1 VPRLKA
7 KKAGPADELSV
18 VEHLDELRTRIIVCA
33 SVLLVAVGLCFWQ
46 NHQLLRW
53 LNKPLHGKEPI
64 TFGVAEAF
72 TTTVTVTAY
81 AALVISL
88 PVILYQLYAYVLP
101 AFTPKEAK
109 VARPL
114 LLLIPAL
121 FIGGAAFGYFLV
133 VPAATKFLLHFN
145 ADEFNT
151 QIRARDY
158 YYFVTTTMLA
168 CGAVFQ
174 MPVVILVAT
183 RLGITSAEQLRANR
197 RYAILV
203 CTIIAAA
210 LPGVDPV
217 SMILEALPLFVLF
230 ELSILLAKTFGRP
243 SGEISERWASA
254 EGS

>member
-1 VPRLKA
+1 MARLK
-7 KKAGPADELSV
+7 PVSHDDRLTV
-18 VEHLDELRTRIIVCA
+18 VEHLDELRTRIFV
-33 SVLLVAVGLCFWQ
+33 SLLAFGVATSLCFWQ
-46 NHQLLRW
+46 NHQLLHW
-53 LNKPLHGKEPI
+53 LNKPLHGKQPI
-64 TFGVAEAF
+64 TLGVAEGF
-72 TTTVTVTAY
+72 TTTLTVVAY

-101 AFTPKEAK
+101 AFTPTEAR

-114 LLLIPAL
+114 LLMVPLL

-133 VPAATKFLLHFN
+133 LPAATKFLLHFN

-158 YYFVTTTMLA
+158 YYFVTTTLLA
-168 CGAVFQ
+168 CGIVFQ
-174 MPVVILVAT
+174 MPVVILAMT
-183 RLGITSAEQLRANR
+183 RLGIVDAQKLAKNR

-203 CTIIAAA
+203 CAIVAAA

-217 SMILEALPLFVLF
+217 SMLLEMLPLVILY
-230 ELSILLAKTFGRP
+230 ELSILLARVFGRP
-243 SGEISERWASA
+243 SGEPVERWASA

>member
-1 VPRLKA
+1 MAKLKSVSHDDRLT
-7 KKAGPADELSV
+7 V
-18 VEHLDELRTRIIVCA
+18 VEHLDELRTRIVVSLA
-33 SVLLVAVGLCFWQ
+33 SFGVALALCFWQ
-46 NHQLLRW
+46 NHQLLHW
-53 LNKPLHGKEPI
+53 LNKPLHGKQPI

-72 TTTVTVTAY
+72 TTTLTVTAY
-81 AALVISL
+81 AALVLSL
-88 PVILYQLYAYVLP
+88 PVLLYQLYAYVLP
-101 AFTPKEAK
+101 AFTPNEAR

-114 LLLIPAL
+114 LLMVPLL
-121 FIGGAAFGYFLV
+121 FVAGAAFGYFLV

-174 MPVVILVAT
+174 MPVLILAAT
-183 RLGITSAEQLRANR
+183 RLGITSAEKLRRNR
-197 RYAILV
+197 RYAILICV
-203 CTIIAAA
+203 IVAAA

-217 SMILEALPLFVLF
+217 SMMLEALPLIVLF
-230 ELSILLAKTFGRP
+230 ELSILLAKAFGRP
-243 SGEISERWASA
+243 SGEVSERWASA

>member
-1 VPRLKA
+1 MARLT
-7 KKAGPADELSV
+7 PVTHDDRLTV
-18 VEHLDELRTRIIVCA
+18 VEHLDELRTRIVVSLA
-33 SVLLVAVGLCFWQ
+33 AFGVALGLCFWQ
-46 NHQLLRW
+46 NHQILHW

-72 TTTVTVTAY
+72 TTTLTVTAY
-81 AALVISL
+81 AALVLSL
-88 PVILYQLYAYVLP
+88 PVVLYQLYAYILP
-101 AFTPKEAK
+101 AFTPSEAR
-109 VARPL
+109 VAKPL
-114 LLLIPAL
+114 LLMVPLL
-121 FIGGAAFGYFLV
+121 FVAGAAFGYFLV

-158 YYFVTTTMLA
+158 YYFVTTTLLA
-168 CGAVFQ
+168 CGVVFQ
-174 MPVVILVAT
+174 MPVLILAMV
-183 RLGITSAEQLRANR
+183 RLGITTAEKLRRNR

-203 CTIIAAA
+203 CTVVAAA

-230 ELSILLAKTFGRP
+230 ELSILLAKAFAP
-243 SGEISERWASA
+243 PAPEISERWASA

>member
-1 VPRLKA
+1 MARLK
-7 KKAGPADELSV
+7 PVSHDDRLTV
-18 VEHLDELRTRIIVCA
+18 VEHLDELRTRI
-33 SVLLVAVGLCFWQ
+33 LVSLAALAVAFGLCFWQ
-46 NHQLLRW
+46 NHQLLHW
-53 LNKPLHGKEPI
+53 LNKPLHGKQPI

-81 AALVISL
+81 AALVIAL

-101 AFTPKEAK
+101 AFTPNEAR

-114 LLLIPAL
+114 LFMVPLL
-121 FIGGAAFGYFLV
+121 FITGAIFGYFLV

-168 CGAVFQ
+168 CGGVFQ
-174 MPVVILVAT
+174 MPVVILAMT
-183 RLGITSAEQLRANR
+183 RLGITSAEKLRRNR

-203 CTIIAAA
+203 CTIIGAA

-217 SMILEALPLFVLF
+217 SMILETLPLIALF
-230 ELSILLAKTFGRP
+230 ELSILLAKAFGRRP
-243 SGEISERWASA
+243 GEVSERWASA

>member
-1 VPRLKA
+1 MPRLK
-7 KKAGPADELSV
+7 PVTHDDRLTV
-18 VEHLDELRTRIIVCA
+18 VEHLDELRTRIVVSLTA
-33 SVLLVAVGLCFWQ
+33 FGVALALCFWQ

-53 LNKPLHGKEPI
+53 LNKPLHGKQPI

-72 TTTVTVTAY
+72 TTTLTVTAY

-88 PVILYQLYAYVLP
+88 PIILYQAYAYILP
-101 AFTPKEAK
+101 AFTPNEAR

-114 LLLIPAL
+114 LLMIPLL

-158 YYFVTTTMLA
+158 YYFVTTTLLA

-174 MPVVILVAT
+174 MPVLILAAT
-183 RLGITSAEQLRANR
+183 RLGITSAEKLRRNR
-197 RYAILV
+197 RYAYLI
-203 CTIIAAA
+203 CTIVAAA

-217 SMILEALPLFVLF
+217 SMILEALPLIVLF
-230 ELSILLAKTFGRP
+230 ELSILLAKAFGRP
-243 SGEISERWASA
+243 STEVSERWASA

>member
-1 VPRLKA
+1 MPRLK
-7 KKAGPADELSV
+7 PVTHDDRLTV
-18 VEHLDELRTRIIVCA
+18 VEHLDELRTRIVVSLTA
-33 SVLLVAVGLCFWQ
+33 FGVALALCFWQ

-53 LNKPLHGKEPI
+53 LNKPLHGKQPI

-72 TTTVTVTAY
+72 TTTLTVTAY

-88 PVILYQLYAYVLP
+88 PIILYQAYAYILP
-101 AFTPKEAK
+101 AFTPNEAR

-114 LLLIPAL
+114 LLMIPLL

-174 MPVVILVAT
+174 MPVVILAAT
-183 RLGITSAEQLRANR
+183 RLGITSAEKLRRNR
-197 RYAILV
+197 RYAYLI
-203 CTIIAAA
+203 CTVIAAA

-217 SMILEALPLFVLF
+217 SMCLEALPLIVLF
-230 ELSILLAKTFGRP
+230 ELSILLAKAFARP
-243 SGEISERWASA
+243 STEVSERWASA